1 MHEFAPSRASAGCT
15 AGPARRTS
23 REHDSSNRGRTGQAP
38 DPADHVLL
46 RRHQTRRK
54 TFTGFPTYECRAAR
68 AREVGRG
75 SGDRWCYRWRTDTW
89 PRDCRAPTPPRLGGP
104 GPGGGRPGRSLTGRR
119 RARAWRGRSM
129 IACQGRGQLDLLD
142 AFVGDREGNGLCGQH
157 GVGHRVLL
165 GLVVTPGG
173 KRSWLRY
180 WRRAPLAHGSAH
192 GGLSPIL
199 A

>member
-1 MHEFAPSRASAGCT
+1 MVLPVADRYVAEGLQGSDT
-15 AGPARRTS
+15 TS
-23 REHDSSNRGRTGQAP
+23 TG
-38 DPADHVLL
+38 
-46 RRHQTRRK
+46 
-54 TFTGFPTYECRAAR
+54 
-68 AREVGRG
+68 
-75 SGDRWCYRWRTDTW
+75 W
-89 PRDCRAPTPPRLGGP
+89 PRSRWWKAWAEPDWTEKSTGVAP
-104 GPGGGRPGRSLTGRR
+104 
-119 RARAWRGRSM
+119 ASM